1 MLYADRS
8 EAGAKLAA
16 KIAGRS
22 YERPLVL
29 ALPRGG
35 VPVASKVAA
44 ALTCA
49 LDTLVVRKV
58 GAPFNPEFAVG
69 ALAPQGVFIID
80 EDSLATSGASLAAVE
95 GIIAREKK
103 ELERR
108 MSAYKSGSF
117 SAGVVPSTVVIVD
130 DGIATGMSAKAAC
143 LAARKKYPKAKIVI
157 ASPVCILDGIEQ
169 FRDHADEIVCLSEPT
184 SMYAIGQA
192 YGSFPQVSD
201 EEVMKELA
209 VAKRAH

>member
-1 MLYADRS
+1 MLYADRA
-8 EAGAKLAA
+8 EAGVKLAE
-16 KIAGRS
+16 KLTGRS

-49 LDTLVVRKV
+49 LDTLVVRKI

-69 ALAPQGVFIID
+69 ALAPQGVYIID
-80 EDSLATSGASLAAVE
+80 EDSLDASGASLAAVE
-95 GIIAREKK
+95 GIIARERK

-108 MSAYKSGSF
+108 MNAYKSGSF
-117 SAGVVPSTVVIVD
+117 SAGVVPSTVIIVD

-143 LAARKKYPKAKIVI
+143 IAARKRYPKAKIVI
-157 ASPVCILDGIEQ
+157 ASPLCILGSLGQLRE
-169 FRDHADEIVCLSEPT
+169 HADEVVCLSEPA

-201 EEVMKELA
+201 EEVMKELSA
-209 VAKRAH
+209 AKRSH